1 MLRICAW
8 LFATVAALL
17 FAPVAGAAG
26 AYPERP
32 VRLLI
37 PFPPGGGT
45 DVLARALQDKIEAA
59 LGAQLII
66 DNRGGAGGTL
76 GTALAAKAEPD
87 GYTYLFTSASYT
99 FQPSLYKNLPYQ
111 PLRDFKNVTM
121 FASAPVVMAV
131 HPSMPVKSVKEFIAL
146 AQQRP
151 NDVLYASAGIGSNIH
166 MTTEL
171 FNYMAKVKLVQV
183 PYKGGGPAVIGLI
196 SGEAQVIFSTFLSMS
211 PHIKSGRMRALA
223 VTTKER
229 SPVAPDLPTLHES
242 GVVGYDKPAWFGLF
256 APAGV
261 ADSSINHVYQATARV
276 LKNPDVQKRLA
287 VEGAAAVGNTPKE
300 FDAFVRKEIAEW
312 GKLIETMNLKL

>member
-1 MLRICAW
+1 MLRIRAG
-8 LFATVAALL
+8 LFATAAALV
-17 FAPVAGAAG
+17 FASVAAG

-59 LGAQLII
+59 LGALLII

-76 GTALAAKAEPD
+76 GTAVAAKAEPD

-99 FQPSLYKNLPYQ
+99 YQPSLYKSLPYQ

-146 AQQRP
+146 ARQRP
-151 NDVLYASAGIGSNIH
+151 NEVLYASAGVGSNIH

-183 PYKGGGPAVIGLI
+183 PYKGGGPAVVGLI
-196 SGEAQVIFSTFLSMS
+196 SGEAQVIFSTFLSMA
-211 PHIKSGRMRALA
+211 PHIRSGRMRALA

-229 SPVAPDLPTLHES
+229 SPIAPDLPTLHES
-242 GVVGYDKPAWFGLF
+242 GVTGYDKPAWFGLF

-261 ADSSINHVYQATARV
+261 ADSSIDHFYRAAAKV
-276 LKNPDVQKRLA
+276 LKNPQVQKRLA
-287 VEGAAAVGNTPKE
+287 LEGASAVGNTPKE
-300 FDAFVRKEIAEW
+300 FDAFVRAEIAEW